1 MIAFIIFLV
10 VAIIVLSIIRNQLKS
25 NLQFKNNLQIEKLLG
40 ILRIVAGIGILLAVL
55 FASVV
60 QIGPGEVG
68 VQILFGNIQERVL
81 RSGLNFINPL
91 MEVQKLDI
99 KTQSYTMSGAN
110 DQDLREDQV
119 SRTEPI
125 QTLSSDGLTLLLDV
139 TVWFRISADDAPNLL
154 RTIGTDYETKI
165 VRPAVRTA
173 IRDIAVNFVA
183 TDIYSSKRDD
193 YVNNVA
199 KKLENSFEG
208 RGIILEKVLLRNVEL
223 PQKVRE
229 AIDEKIAAEQRAQQM
244 VYVLQKERQEA
255 ERKQVEA
262 KGVAE
267 AQRIINSTISNSY
280 LQWKYIETL
289 KELVNSP
296 NNSFII
302 APYDQKLTPLLNF
315 TPK

>member
-1 MIAFIIFLV
+1 MIGFIIFLI
-10 VAIIVLSIIRNQLKS
+10 VAIIILSILRGQLKE
-25 NLQFKNNLQIEKLLG
+25 NLQLEKIIS
-40 ILRIVAGIGILLAVL
+40 ILRIAAGVGILLAVL
-55 FASVV
+55 FASIV

-68 VQILFGNIQERVL
+68 VQILFGNIQEGVL
-81 RSGLNFINPL
+81 RSGLNFVNPL
-91 MEVQKLDI
+91 IEVEKLDI
-99 KTQSYTMSGAN
+99 KTQAYTMSGQN
-110 DQDLREDQV
+110 DQDI
-119 SRTEPI
+119 TEVKIKKSDPI

-154 RTIGTDYETKI
+154 RTIGSDYEAKI
-165 VRPAVRTA
+165 VLPAIRTA

-229 AIDEKIAAEQRAQQM
+229 AIDEKISSEQRAQQM

-255 ERKQVEA
+255 ERKTVEA
-262 KGVAE
+262 QGVAE
-267 AQRIINSTISNSY
+267 AQKIINSTISNSY

-296 NNSFII
+296 NNSFVI
-302 APYDQKLTPLLNF
+302 APYDQKLVPMLNF
-315 TPK
+315 NQLAK

>member
-1 MIAFIIFLV
+1 MIAFIIFLI
-10 VAIIVLSIIRNQLKS
+10 VAIIVFSVIRGQVKDNLRFEKIID
-25 NLQFKNNLQIEKLLG
+25 
-40 ILRIVAGIGILLAVL
+40 ILRIAAGIGILLSVL
-55 FASVV
+55 FASIV

-68 VQILFGNIQERVL
+68 VQILFGKVQDGVL

-91 MEVQKLDI
+91 MEVQKIDI
-99 KTQSYTMSGAN
+99 KTQAYTMSGAN
-110 DQDLREDQV
+110 DQDVNEVRSNRSD
-119 SRTEPI
+119 PI
-125 QTLSSDGLTLLLDV
+125 QTLSSDGLTLILDV
-139 TVWFRISADDAPNLL
+139 TVWYRVSSDDAPNLI
-154 RTIGTDYETKI
+154 RTIGVDYESKI
-165 VRPAVRTA
+165 VLPAIRTA
-173 IRDIAVNFVA
+173 IRDVAVNFVA

-193 YVNNVA
+193 YVNDVG
-199 KKLENSFEG
+199 KKLEKSFEG

-255 ERKQVEA
+255 ERKTVEA
-262 KGVAE
+262 QGVAE

-296 NNSFII
+296 NNSFVI

-315 TPK
+315 NQTGK

>member
-1 MIAFIIFLV
+1 MTGIIIFLII
-10 VAIIVLSIIRNQLKS
+10 AIIVLTVVKGQLKA
-25 NLQFKNNLQIEKLLG
+25 NLQLEKVTDM
-40 ILRIVAGIGILLAVL
+40 LRIVAGVGILLTVL
-55 FASVV
+55 FASIV

-68 VQILFGNIQERVL
+68 VQNLFGNVQESIL
-81 RSGLNFINPL
+81 RSGLNLVNPL
-91 MEVQKLDI
+91 MEVQKIDI
-99 KTQSYTMSGAN
+99 KTQAYTMSGAN
-110 DQDLREDQV
+110 
-119 SRTEPI
+119 
-125 QTLSSDGLTLLLDV
+125 GLTLLLDV
-139 TVWFRISADDAPNLL
+139 TVWYRLSADDAPNLI
-154 RTIGTDYETKI
+154 RTIGVDYESKI
-165 VRPAVRTA
+165 VLPAIRTA

-193 YVNNVA
+193 YVNDVA

-262 KGVAE
+262 TGVAE

-296 NNSFII
+296 NNSFVI
-302 APYDQKLTPLLNF
+302 APYDQKLVPMLNF
-315 TPK
+315 NQLAK

>member
-10 VAIIVLSIIRNQLKS
+10 VSIIVLTILRGHLH
-25 NLQFKNNLQIEKLLG
+25 NNLNLFKIVNTLRVAAAIG
-40 ILRIVAGIGILLAVL
+40 IFVAILLAS
-55 FASVV
+55 FV

-68 VQILFGNIQERVL
+68 VQILFGQVQDGIL
-81 RSGLNFINPL
+81 RSGLNFINPF
-91 MEVQKLDI
+91 MEVEKLDV
-99 KTQSYTMSGAN
+99 KTQAYTMSGSN
-110 DQDLREDQV
+110 DKDRNESITNKSD
-119 SRTEPI
+119 PI

-139 TVWFRISADDAPNLL
+139 TVWYRLSADDAPNLL
-154 RTIGTDYETKI
+154 RTIGSEYEAKI
-165 VRPAVRTA
+165 VLPAIRTA

-223 PQKVRE
+223 PLKVRE

-244 VYVLQKERQEA
+244 VYVLQKEKQEA
-255 ERKQVEA
+255 ERKTVEA
-262 KGVAE
+262 EGVAQ
-267 AQRIINSTISNSY
+267 AQKIINSTISNSY

-296 NNSFII
+296 NNSFVI
-302 APYDQKLTPLLNF
+302 APYDQKLTPMLNF
-315 TPK
+315 NQSNNNK

>member
-10 VAIIVLSIIRNQLKS
+10 VTIIFLTIARGQLH
-25 NLQFKNNLQIEKLLG
+25 NNLNMLKIVTT
-40 ILRIVAGIGILLAVL
+40 LRVAAAIGILVAIL
-55 FASVV
+55 FASFV

-68 VQILFGNIQERVL
+68 VQILFGNVQNGIL

-91 MEVQKLDI
+91 MEVEKLDI
-99 KTQSYTMSGAN
+99 KTQAYTMSGSN
-110 DQDLREDQV
+110 DRDMNETVTKKSD
-119 SRTEPI
+119 PI

-139 TVWFRISADDAPNLL
+139 TVWYRLSADDAPNLV
-154 RTIGTDYETKI
+154 RTIGSDYEAKI
-165 VRPAVRTA
+165 VLPAIRTA
-173 IRDIAVNFVA
+173 LRDIAVNFVA

-199 KKLENSFEG
+199 KKLEQSFEG

-223 PQKVRE
+223 PLKVRE

-244 VYVLQKERQEA
+244 VYVLQKEKQEA
-255 ERKQVEA
+255 ERKTVEA
-262 KGVAE
+262 AGVAE
-267 AQRIINSTISNSY
+267 AQKIINSTISNSY

-296 NNSFII
+296 NNSFVIT
-302 APYDQKLTPLLNF
+302 PYDQNLIPMLNF
-315 TPK
+315 NQSNTK